1 MPPMSQTHQID
12 LTLELSIS
20 SCGSNLLLLLTSSSI
35 RLIVSR
41 FASSRLLMIRIAQ
54 SSSQRVLLLVET
66 TNLEDLSLREV
77 FTRRFVGG
85 WWRWR
90 RSWRRWRYEQWKRI
104 FATTR
109 LLMRATTTRE
119 LLRVEFLVDAAFER
133 TFHPVVRV
141 HVHVF
146 AAYISV
152 LVACRFASQYL
163 FGVIICVAI
172 YRRCALIAYF
182 AEFDLKNIV
191 GFTMNSKTLV
201 STRAKKQL
209 ENEG

>member
-20 SCGSNLLLLLTSSSI
+20 SGGSNLLLLLTSSSI
-35 RLIVSR
+35 RLIVR
-41 FASSRLLMIRIAQ
+41 RVASGRLLMIRIAQ
-54 SSSQRVLLLVET
+54 SSSQRILLLIET

-85 WWRWR
+85 WRRWW

-109 LLMRATTTRE
+109 LLMRAAATSRK
-119 LLRVEFLVDAAFER
+119 LLRVELLVDAAFER

-152 LVACRFASQYL
+152 LVACRFPSHYL
-163 FGVIICVAI
+163 FVLICVAI

-182 AEFDLKNIV
+182 AEFDLENIV

-201 STRAKKQL
+201 SARAKTIR
-209 ENEG
+209 NEC

>member
-1 MPPMSQTHQID
+1 MSQTHQID

-20 SCGSNLLLLLTSSSI
+20 SSGSNLLLLLLTSSSI

-54 SSSQRVLLLVET
+54 SSSQRVLLLIET
-66 TNLEDLSLREV
+66 AHLEDLSLREV

-85 WWRWR
+85 WWG
-90 RSWRRWRYEQWKRI
+90 RSWWRWRYEQWKRI

-109 LLMRATTTRE
+109 LLMRAATRE
-119 LLRVEFLVDAAFER
+119 LLRVELLVDAAFER

-141 HVHVF
+141 HVNVF

-152 LVACRFASQYL
+152 LVACRLASYYL
-163 FGVIICVAI
+163 FGVLICVAI
-172 YRRCALIAYF
+172 YRQRALIAYF

-209 ENEG
+209 ES